1 MVDVTLA
8 YPGVEIIDVSTPTT
22 VVTPY
27 GVCYMLVSANKG
39 TPKKLT
45 EIPTLDYFHQIFGD
59 DSPSA
64 KYVNSFFVN
73 LLNSNVRLFVYRVN
87 PNQGDPASNPNGG
100 STVSISPY
108 SRGFSSAYGDGTQ
121 SANPSPLQPVL
132 NDWLEA
138 INTID
143 PSANPGGI
151 LIAPEAFETLNIAS
165 RNSIVAA
172 FNSFCD
178 LAKDSYWLS
187 IADLSPFN
195 KSLAE
200 AITDALSYT
209 SPDGSVSVY
218 QPFYYN
224 SLDVLLLP
232 SAAMAAISLSIWST
246 GAYYTA
252 PAGLE
257 YTIKDCDRLGYAVS
271 SKEYGTAHQNGINL
285 IRYFVNNGFAPYDCI
300 TRSNAEEYIQ
310 IPSVVCF
317 KIVAYLLKIELL
329 TLVFQSLKGE
339 ADLITIA
346 EATINRV
353 LFSCWQA
360 GYLVGRNITDAYEV
374 NQVSAD
380 FPKPSN
386 ATLTYE
392 VGVRPAYSVIKYRV
406 FLRNLLALPI
416 A

>member
-8 YPGVEIIDVSTPTT
+8 YPGVEIIDVSTPTS

-27 GVCYMLVSANKG
+27 GVCYMLISANKG
-39 TPKKLT
+39 TPKRLT
-45 EIPTLDYFHQIFGD
+45 EVPTADYFDQMFGD
-59 DSPSA
+59 DSPSK
-64 KYVNSFFVN
+64 KYVTSFFLN
-73 LLNSNVRLFVYRVN
+73 LLNNNVRLFVYRVN
-87 PNQGDPASNPNGG
+87 PNQGDTPSNPNGG
-100 STVSISPY
+100 SMVSISPF
-108 SRGFSSAYGDGTQ
+108 SRGFSTAYGDGTQ
-121 SANPSPLQPVL
+121 TAIPVPLQPVL

-143 PSANPGGI
+143 PTVNPGGI
-151 LIAPEAFETLNIAS
+151 IIAPEAFETLNLQS
-165 RNSIVAA
+165 RNQIITAL
-172 FNSFCD
+172 NNFCD

-195 KSLAE
+195 TSLSDAV
-200 AITDALSYT
+200 TDSLSYN

-224 SLDVLLLP
+224 ALDVLLLP

-246 GAYYTA
+246 GAYYNA
-252 PAGLE
+252 PAGLD

-271 SKEYGTAHQNGINL
+271 SKEYGTAHQKGINL
-285 IRYFVNNGFAPYDCI
+285 IRYFVNTGFCPYDCI

-317 KIVAYLLKIELL
+317 KIVAYLLKLSLL
-329 TLVFQSLKGE
+329 SLVFQSLKGE
-339 ADLITIA
+339 ADLITVA

-374 NQVSAD
+374 RQVSAD